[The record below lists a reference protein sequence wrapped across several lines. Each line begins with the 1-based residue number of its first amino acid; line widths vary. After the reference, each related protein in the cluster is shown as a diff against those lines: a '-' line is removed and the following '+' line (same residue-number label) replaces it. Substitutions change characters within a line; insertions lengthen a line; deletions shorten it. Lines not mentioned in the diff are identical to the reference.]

1 MGNADC
7 AQALATR
14 NCSACASDAAASK
27 VAVVASAAHSEDL
40 YIYSHSKVCE
50 RKTTGGDAWVVEVR
64 GWDFHHGQS
73 QEKVR
78 ALKMVWRAPAKD
90 LGDGRYVARLP
101 HLLFETGLA
110 VGVSVSL
117 WWTRADPSWSLEHSW
132 NQVRPQRF
140 LHLVRRAHHRHGH
153 TCAHNASPLI
163 AERFLLTEWYAHC
176 ADVKS
181 SCLPAPLRHIA
192 DARLVLGCPIS
203 ELPRLRPCAAESAP
217 RAQVHHTRGA
227 GAAGAAPSAVSFRGG
242 PAALYCGHRRNLQ
255 ATRARP
261 AAACWMVISLP
272 LAIRLATRPTAR
284 RHTSPQCAE
293 SQHGWDGRYFR
304 A

>member
-1 MGNADC
+1 MHTVHAKSGRTCEYGPEAHLPAKCASFAVTHESMESLMESGPRRPSHPTRSSSKVSKRSQVARGFYAMSTMHSLLNTSTRMGNADC

-101 HLLFETGLA
+101 HLLFETNLT

-140 LHLVRRAHHRHGH
+140 LHLAHHRHGH
-153 TCAHNASPLI
+153 TCAHNASPLADTI
-163 AERFLLTEWYAHC
+163 SAHR
-176 ADVKS
+176 VVRS
-181 SCLPAPLRHIA
+181 LR
-192 DARLVLGCPIS
+192 
-203 ELPRLRPCAAESAP
+203 
-217 RAQVHHTRGA
+217 
-227 GAAGAAPSAVSFRGG
+227 
-242 PAALYCGHRRNLQ
+242 
-255 ATRARP
+255 
-261 AAACWMVISLP
+261 
-272 LAIRLATRPTAR
+272 
-284 RHTSPQCAE
+284 
-293 SQHGWDGRYFR
+293 
-304 A
+304 

>member
-1 MGNADC
+1 MKTLYLNASSRMGNASC

-27 VAVVASAAHSEDL
+27 VAVVANAAHSEDL

-90 LGDGRYVARLP
+90 LGDGRYVAHLP

-153 TCAHNASPLI
+153 TCAHNASPLADTI
-163 AERFLLTEWYAHC
+163 SAHR
-176 ADVKS
+176 VVRS
-181 SCLPAPLRHIA
+181 LR
-192 DARLVLGCPIS
+192 
-203 ELPRLRPCAAESAP
+203 
-217 RAQVHHTRGA
+217 
-227 GAAGAAPSAVSFRGG
+227 
-242 PAALYCGHRRNLQ
+242 
-255 ATRARP
+255 
-261 AAACWMVISLP
+261 
-272 LAIRLATRPTAR
+272 
-284 RHTSPQCAE
+284 
-293 SQHGWDGRYFR
+293 
-304 A
+304 

>member
-1 MGNADC
+1 MGNASC

-27 VAVVASAAHSEDL
+27 VAVVANAAHSEDL

-90 LGDGRYVARLP
+90 LGDGRYVAHLP

-132 NQVRPQRF
+132 NQVRPQNSST
-140 LHLVRRAHHRHGH
+140 LYVAHI
-153 TCAHNASPLI
+153 TDMVTPAPTMPL
-163 AERFLLTEWYAHC
+163 RFLLTEWYAHC

-192 DARLVLGCPIS
+192 DARLDLGCPIS

-261 AAACWMVISLP
+261 AAAWWMVISLP

-293 SQHGWDGRYFR
+293 SQHGWDGRFFR
-304 A
+304 V